1 MPEKEEAM
9 HSIQRTARLT
19 GLLYLVII
27 ICAGFSQGYVRSQVF
42 EPGDAAATAGNIA
55 ALEGLFRLGFV
66 TDLIAFMTDAVVAI
80 LLYVLLRPV
89 SKTLSLLAASLR
101 LLAHPAIAGINLL
114 NHLAAVLLLS
124 GAEYLTALQT
134 DQLNA
139 LVMFF
144 LEAHRNGY
152 LIAGAFFG
160 LHCLLLGYLLFK
172 SGYFPKILGIFLVVA
187 SFGYLIESF
196 GSFLAPHY
204 QEIFAWIVAVPATIA
219 ELSLCLWL
227 LIKGVNV
234 RKWESRAPAPA

>member
-1 MPEKEEAM
+1 M
-9 HSIQRTARLT
+9 HSMQKTARLT
-19 GLLYLVII
+19 GLLYLIII
-27 ICAGFSQGYVRSQVF
+27 ICAGFSQGFVRSNLIVPQN
-42 EPGDAAATAGNIA
+42 AAETVSNILA
-55 ALEGLFRLGFV
+55 SEGLFRLGFV

-89 SKTLSLLAASLR
+89 SKTISLLAASLR
-101 LLAHPAIAGINLL
+101 LLAHPAIAAINLL

-124 GAEYLTALQT
+124 GAEYLAVLEG

-160 LHCLLLGYLLFK
+160 LHCFFLGYLLFK
-172 SGYFPKILGIFLVVA
+172 AGYFPKILGVFLVVA
-187 SFGYLIESF
+187 SLGYLIESF
-196 GSFLAPHY
+196 GTFLLPKYRAVWT
-204 QEIFAWIVAVPATIA
+204 WIVAVPAVIA

-227 LIKGVNV
+227 LIRGINV
-234 RKWESRAPAPA
+234 KKWDEQGERR

>member
-1 MPEKEEAM
+1 M
-9 HSIQRTARLT
+9 HSIQRTARLA
-19 GLLYLVII
+19 GVLYLIII
-27 ICAGFSQGYVRSQVF
+27 ICAGFSQGYVRSQVI
-42 EPGDAAATAGNIA
+42 EPGDAVATADNIA
-55 ALEGLFRLGFV
+55 ASEGLFRLGFV
-66 TDLIAFMTDAVVAI
+66 TDLIAFMADAIVAI

-89 SKTLSLLAASLR
+89 SKTLSLVAASLR

-124 GAEYLTALQT
+124 GADYLAALPA

-160 LHCLLLGYLLFK
+160 LHCLFLGWLIFK
-172 SGYFPKILGIFLVVA
+172 AGYFPKILGILLVA
-187 SFGYLIESF
+187 AALGYLIESF
-196 GSFLAPHY
+196 GNFLSPHH
-204 QEIFAWIVAVPATIA
+204 EEVLAWIVAVPATIA

-227 LIKGVNV
+227 LIKGINV
-234 RKWESRAPAPA
+234 QKWESQSPASA